1 MGGVRK
7 QNVVV
12 DWGTVIKYYTWNL
25 RKSPVQ
31 PYSGCAAV
39 LVKGALRFSKQ
50 LNLASLP
57 GASLGWRL
65 KAKMLDL
72 SSYSAFH
79 SNLMNFSYTHLER
92 ITFFS
97 QFLSFFIWLK
107 PPWRGAKNSSV
118 QENLDYLLTSK
129 RTSLAGE
136 KWLFYSVFTVCLDRK
151 TERQYYDLVW
161 QHKVAQRRCCCVV
174 PQLKNQMHLIPACLY
189 RFLHIPNVLALKCA
203 IETHWYMQ
211 TNSEIN
217 SFWILVQLRGRQ
229 AQLKRRLTV
238 IVRHGGSAGGWRRS
252 IYQHWKSS
260 ALIFSSVPQG
270 EGKEDRLGWISF
282 LLSEGNCFAV
292 LFEALS
298 VFCSFTLQSKVPP
311 THHHQHHHLVVS
323 A

>member
-1 MGGVRK
+1 
-7 QNVVV
+7 
-12 DWGTVIKYYTWNL
+12 
-25 RKSPVQ
+25 
-31 PYSGCAAV
+31 
-39 LVKGALRFSKQ
+39 
-50 LNLASLP
+50 
-57 GASLGWRL
+57 
-65 KAKMLDL
+65 
-72 SSYSAFH
+72 
-79 SNLMNFSYTHLER
+79 MNFSYTHLER

-136 KWLFYSVFTVCLDRK
+136 KWLFYSVFTVCLDRQ
-151 TERQYYDLVW
+151 TERQYCDLLW
-161 QHKVAQRRCCCVV
+161 QHKVAHRGCCCVV

-189 RFLHIPNVLALKCA
+189 CFLHIPNVLALKCA

-211 TNSEIN
+211 TNSETN
-217 SFWILVQLRGRQ
+217 SFWILVQLQGRQ

-252 IYQHWKSS
+252 IYQDWKSS

-282 LLSEGNCFAV
+282 LLSEGNCSV
-292 LFEALS
+292 LLS
-298 VFCSFTLQSKVPP
+298 CLKRWVCFTVLLCNQRCPP
-311 THHHQHHHLVVS
+311 TPTPTPHHQHHHLVVS